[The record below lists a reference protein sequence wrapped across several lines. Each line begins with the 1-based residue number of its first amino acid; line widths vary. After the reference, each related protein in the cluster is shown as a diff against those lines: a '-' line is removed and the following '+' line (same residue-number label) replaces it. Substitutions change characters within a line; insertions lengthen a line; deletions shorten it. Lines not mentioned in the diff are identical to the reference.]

1 MNDVATLLAANH
13 KSTKLHSVKHIA
25 VAHSSCHNIDA
36 LLLHGLMEAQIRH
49 HSHDNGVVG
58 QSVLVATI
66 NSRQSNQSIAID
78 YSSIF
83 INCNQ
88 AIAVPVKCKTN
99 INRNTSASTADEFT
113 QRLWRCR
120 TACIVDVTT
129 IGCITH

>member
-1 MNDVATLLAANH
+1 
-13 KSTKLHSVKHIA
+13 
-25 VAHSSCHNIDA
+25 
-36 LLLHGLMEAQIRH
+36 MEAQIRH

-58 QSVLVATI
+58 QCVVVTTI
-66 NSRQSNQSIAID
+66 NSGQSNQSIAVD

-88 AIAVPVKCKTN
+88 AIAVSVKCKTN

-120 TACIVDVTT
+120 TARIVDVTA
-129 IGCITH
+129 IGCITHGDHIGTESLQHQWCNVTHRPIGRVNHDPQTSK